1 MQSCYLDS
9 LASVPGGLGVA
20 PLSTLSLVTRCKS
33 ACTCPAHRHI
43 GPAAVQVTP
52 AASALVFRVLQTLLD
67 TWQRPAR
74 ITGPVSEVSKLS
86 FLKVYH
92 CIPGHLT

>member
-20 PLSTLSLVTRCKS
+20 PLSTLSLVAHCKS

-43 GPAAVQVTP
+43 GQAAVQVTP
-52 AASALVFRVLQTLLD
+52 AASALVFRVLQTLLN
-67 TWQRPAR
+67 TCQRPVR
-74 ITGPVSEVSKLS
+74 ITVIFRGVQSVLAETHTV
-86 FLKVYH
+86 FDGY
-92 CIPGHLT
+92 LT